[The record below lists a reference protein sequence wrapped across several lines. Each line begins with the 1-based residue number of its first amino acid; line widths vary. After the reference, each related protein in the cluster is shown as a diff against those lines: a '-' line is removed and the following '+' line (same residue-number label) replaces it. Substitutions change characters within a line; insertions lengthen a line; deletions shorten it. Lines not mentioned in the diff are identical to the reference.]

1 MTRTAATSRELRTR
15 LAELSIRDEH
25 RLRRRLD
32 KARGGD
38 LAEIENEITAAEGRI
53 AARRAAVPHIS
64 YPEQLPVSARRED
77 IAAAIAANQVV
88 VIAGETGSGKTTQI
102 PKICLELGRGIRG
115 TIGHTQ
121 PRRLAARTV
130 AERIAQE
137 LGTELGDVV
146 GYTVRFTD
154 QASDRTL
161 VKLMTDGIL
170 LAEIQRDRM
179 LRRYDTI
186 IIDEAHE
193 RSLNIDFLLGYL
205 KQLLPE
211 RPDLKV
217 IITSA
222 TIDPELFARHF
233 GTPESAKRRPIPG
246 ATVQRAD
253 SSTSDSANVAQS
265 QPGQN
270 EIGTASGELTG
281 RHESRT
287 RRGEL
292 AAGAPSGTDPLDSAT
307 ADAARTV
314 HSDSDSSGNAITS
327 VDGTRTTAASAP
339 RTDARS
345 GSGSTGPEVDSNRDD
360 AGIPAGVSV
369 GRKSADPAGAP
380 SDSGQALV
388 AAPIVEVSGRSFPVE
403 VRYRP
408 LSLEV
413 SVTSEDPDDE
423 DTEIVDRD
431 PTDAIGDAV
440 RELLA
445 EGDGDIL
452 VFLSGEREIRDAA
465 DTLRDMRLP
474 RTEVL
479 PLYARLSA
487 AEQHRVFE
495 PHTGRRVVLATNV
508 AETSLTVPG
517 IRYVIDPG
525 TARISRYS
533 LRTKVQRL
541 PIEPI
546 SQASARQR
554 SGRCGRVADGIAI
567 RLYSEDDFDAR
578 PQFTEPEILRTNLA
592 AVILQ
597 MTALGLGDIES
608 FPFVEPP
615 DGRAIRDG
623 IALLEELGALTR
635 RDDRDRADAASD
647 TALALTP
654 IGREMAQIPV
664 DPRMARMLV
673 EAQRGGCLAEV
684 LVIVAALSIQDVRE
698 RPVEHQQAA
707 DTQHARFTVDGSDFL
722 SYLRLWD
729 YLREERKAR
738 SSNQFRRMCRD
749 EFLHY
754 LRIREWQDLHGQL
767 RTITRG
773 LGWHPD
779 AERSNTESGDTA
791 TVSDARAVEHRNAG
805 SEPGRKA
812 SPDNA
817 SERSATANGRGRAN
831 QPSDRGGTTENRERR
846 SDGTTSGDGAQ
857 SSAGAGRRGRA
868 RNGDES
874 GRDGTTENSER
885 HSSGTTSGDS
895 AQSSAGAGRRGRARN
910 GDESGRD
917 GTTEN
922 SKRHSS
928 GTTSGDSAQSSAGAG
943 RRGRARNGDESGR
956 DGTTENSKRHSSGT
970 TSGDSAPGTAGSGRR
985 GRARNSDESG
995 RGTTESGR
1003 RQRGTQRVDAA
1014 EVTAVAAAPN
1024 SDGLPWD
1031 VTSIHQALLAGM
1043 LSHIGVREAETRE
1056 FLGARN
1062 AKFMIFPG
1070 SSLAKKPP
1078 RWVMAAELVETSR
1091 LWGRTAARIEPEWAE
1106 RLADDL
1112 VKRTYSEPHWS
1123 AKRGAAAAY
1132 ERVTLYGIP
1141 LVVQRRVDFGRID
1154 PELSRELFLRHA
1166 LVQGEWQTRHE
1177 FFTRNREL
1185 LEDVADLEHRARRR
1199 DILVDDQVLFD
1210 FYDERIPADIV
1221 SVRHFDSWWRK
1232 AQRTDPNL
1240 LDFTASTVVNDD
1252 AAVLDPAA
1260 YPDSWRQGELSFPLT
1275 YQFEP
1280 GQADDGVTAHIPV
1293 AQLAHVRA
1301 VGFDWLV
1308 PGMREE
1314 LAAAWIKTLPKHL
1327 RRSVVPAPDF
1337 ARAALS
1343 QLTPRAEPLRTGLA
1357 RELSRLGSLTV
1368 RPTDLNPAA
1377 LPDHL
1382 RMTFAATSPDGKIV
1396 DRDKDLAA
1404 LKTRLADQVSKSVAR
1419 ATAAAER
1426 PAATVW
1432 TSESLGAL
1440 PPTVRREVGGQ
1451 TITGYPALVSEGAGV
1466 AVRVLASPAAQA
1478 AAMRTGTRALLLN
1491 QLPASA
1497 RAATAGLSPTDR
1509 LALSQ
1514 NPSGSLE
1521 ALIEDCRAC
1530 AADELIAANGGPV
1543 RGPEEFTAL
1552 VERIR
1557 PQFGTA
1563 VARIVRLVVPVL
1575 TQAHHVRSALASTSD
1590 REIAEDVRQQLDDL
1604 VFAGFV
1610 TEFGSTRLR
1619 EVPRYLQA
1627 AAARLEAL
1635 PASANR
1641 DRQGMT
1647 ELDRVHA
1654 AYQRLLESLPEARR
1668 TGRDV
1673 TEIWWMIE
1681 ELRVSLF
1688 AQQLGTPYPVSAKRI
1703 ERTITAVRTTP
1714 PTRPAR

>member
-1 MTRTAATSRELRTR
+1 MTRTAATPRELRAR

-32 KARGGD
+32 NARGDD
-38 LAEIENEITAAEGRI
+38 LGTLEGEIQAAERRI
-53 AARRAAVPHIS
+53 EARRTAVPPIR
-64 YPEQLPVSARRED
+64 YPEQLPVSARRDD
-77 IAAAIAANQVV
+77 IAAAIAANQVI

-130 AERIAQE
+130 AERIAEE
-137 LGTELGDVV
+137 LGTELGSVV

-154 QASDRTL
+154 QATERTL

-179 LRRYDTI
+179 LRRYDTL

-205 KQLLPE
+205 KQLLPK

-233 GTPESAKRRPIPG
+233 RDENGTP
-246 ATVQRAD
+246 
-253 SSTSDSANVAQS
+253 
-265 QPGQN
+265 
-270 EIGTASGELTG
+270 
-281 RHESRT
+281 
-287 RRGEL
+287 
-292 AAGAPSGTDPLDSAT
+292 
-307 ADAARTV
+307 
-314 HSDSDSSGNAITS
+314 
-327 VDGTRTTAASAP
+327 
-339 RTDARS
+339 
-345 GSGSTGPEVDSNRDD
+345 
-360 AGIPAGVSV
+360 
-369 GRKSADPAGAP
+369 
-380 SDSGQALV
+380 
-388 AAPIVEVSGRSFPVE
+388 APIVEVSGRSYPVE

-413 SVTSEDPDDE
+413 PATSNDLDDE
-423 DTEIVDRD
+423 DTEVVDRD

-452 VFLSGEREIRDAA
+452 VFLSGEREIRDTT
-465 DTLRDMRLP
+465 DSLRDMRLP
-474 RTEVL
+474 RIEIL

-597 MTALGLGDIES
+597 MTALGLGDIEI

-623 IALLEELGALTR
+623 IALLEELGALNR
-635 RDDRDRADAASD
+635 RAGSGGRVNSDRPTNPGGRTNAGGPIHPDERINASRPAASTGRADEDGRPDPADSGRRPDADLRPDTSSRPNAGEYLDAGERTDADSPANLGGRAERTDVDVRASGGRTD
-647 TALALTP
+647 AGRQTDASGQAMPGKRAEVPGGLALTAV
-654 IGREMAQIPV
+654 GRDMAQIPV

-673 EAQRGGCLAEV
+673 EAQRGGCLADV

-698 RPVEHQQAA
+698 RPVDHQQAA
-707 DTQHARFTVDGSDFL
+707 DTKHARFTVEGSDFL

-729 YLREERKAR
+729 YLREQRKSL

-773 LGWHPD
+773 LGWNTAADRADDEPND
-779 AERSNTESGDTA
+779 AATTSTPPRGRGRNRRGSAHRPGGHEFERADGANRGDSQSQCDSGKFERGDGDGELQRG
-791 TVSDARAVEHRNAG
+791 SDEAG
-805 SEPGRKA
+805 RLGGEPGR
-812 SPDNA
+812 PDGE
-817 SERSATANGRGRAN
+817 SRRG
-831 QPSDRGGTTENRERR
+831 SDESRRGG
-846 SDGTTSGDGAQ
+846 G
-857 SSAGAGRRGRA
+857 
-868 RNGDES
+868 ES
-874 GRDGTTENSER
+874 R
-885 HSSGTTSGDS
+885 
-895 AQSSAGAGRRGRARN
+895 
-910 GDESGRD
+910 
-917 GTTEN
+917 
-922 SKRHSS
+922 
-928 GTTSGDSAQSSAGAG
+928 
-943 RRGRARNGDESGR
+943 
-956 DGTTENSKRHSSGT
+956 
-970 TSGDSAPGTAGSGRR
+970 SGRR
-985 GRARNSDESG
+985 KSGRADVLTASAQTKPEYDSDS
-995 RGTTESGR
+995 
-1003 RQRGTQRVDAA
+1003 
-1014 EVTAVAAAPN
+1014 
-1024 SDGLPWD
+1024 LPWD

-1043 LSHIGVREAETRE
+1043 LSHIGVRETETRE

-1070 SSLAKKPP
+1070 SALAKKPP

-1106 RLADDL
+1106 RLAGDL

-1123 AKRGAAAAY
+1123 ARRGSAAAY

-1141 LVVQRRVDFGRID
+1141 LVTQRRVDLGRID
-1154 PELSRELFLRHA
+1154 PELSRELFIRHA

-1177 FFTRNREL
+1177 FFARNREL
-1185 LEDVADLEHRARRR
+1185 LDDVVDLEHRARRR
-1199 DILVDDQVLFD
+1199 DILVDDRVLFD
-1210 FYDERIPADIV
+1210 FYDRRIPADIV
-1221 SVRHFDSWWRK
+1221 SVRHFDSWWR
-1232 AQRTDPNL
+1232 AARRTDPAL
-1240 LDFTASTVVNDD
+1240 LNFTASTVVNED

-1280 GQADDGVTAHIPV
+1280 GQADDGVTVHIPI

-1308 PGMREE
+1308 PGLREE
-1314 LAAAWIKTLPKHL
+1314 LAAALIKTLPKHL
-1327 RRSVVPAPDF
+1327 RRTVVPAPDV
-1337 ARAALS
+1337 ARAALAR
-1343 QLTPRAEPLRTGLA
+1343 LTPRAEPLRTGLA
-1357 RELSRLGSLTV
+1357 RELSRLGSATI
-1368 RPTDLNPAA
+1368 RPADLDPPA
-1377 LPDHL
+1377 LPGHL
-1382 RMTFAATSPDGKIV
+1382 RMTFAATAPDGTIV
-1396 DRDKDLAA
+1396 AHGKDLAA
-1404 LKTRLADQVSKSVAR
+1404 LKTRLADQVSKSVSR
-1419 ATAAAER
+1419 ATAAAAR
-1426 PAATVW
+1426 PPATVW

-1440 PPTVRREVGGQ
+1440 RPTVRREVGGQ
-1451 TITGYPALVSEGAGV
+1451 TITGYPSLVAQDSTDSGKTGV
-1466 AVRVLASPAAQA
+1466 AVRVLSSPAAQA
-1478 AAMRTGTRALLLN
+1478 TAMRTGTRVLLLN
-1491 QLPASA
+1491 QLTTSV
-1497 RAATAGLSPTDR
+1497 RTATAGLSPADR

-1514 NPSGSLE
+1514 NPSGSLD
-1521 ALIEDCRAC
+1521 ALIDDCRAC
-1530 AADELIAANGGPV
+1530 AADELIAENGGPV
-1543 RGPEEFTAL
+1543 RSPAEFTAL
-1552 VERIR
+1552 LDRIR
-1557 PQFGTA
+1557 PRFAAT
-1563 VARIVRLVVPVL
+1563 VARVVRLVVPIL
-1575 TQAHHVRSALASTSD
+1575 TQAHRVRGALTSTTD
-1590 REIAEDVRQQLDDL
+1590 PEIAHDVRQQLDDL
-1604 VFAGFV
+1604 VFAGFA
-1610 TEFGSTRLR
+1610 TEFGPARLR
-1619 EVPRYLQA
+1619 ELPRYLEA
-1627 AAARLEAL
+1627 AVLRLEAL
-1635 PASANR
+1635 PASAQR
-1641 DRQGMT
+1641 DRQGML
-1647 ELDRVHA
+1647 ELDRAHA
-1654 AYQRLLESLPEARR
+1654 AYQRLLDALPEPRR
-1668 TGRDV
+1668 TAPDV

-1688 AQQLGTPYPVSAKRI
+1688 AQQLGTPYPISAKRI
-1703 ERTITAVRTTP
+1703 ERAVTAIRTTP
-1714 PTRPAR
+1714 

>member
-1 MTRTAATSRELRTR
+1 MTRTAATARELRSR
-15 LAELSIRDEH
+15 LADLSIRDEY

-38 LAEIENEITAAEGRI
+38 LTELEADFDAAQRRVD
-53 AARRAAVPHIS
+53 ARRAAVPAIA
-64 YPEQLPVSARRED
+64 YPEQLPVSARRDD
-77 IAAAIAANQVV
+77 IAKAIADHQVV
-88 VIAGETGSGKTTQI
+88 IVAGETGSGKTTQI

-130 AERIAQE
+130 AERIAEE

-170 LAEIQRDRM
+170 LAEIQRDRL

-205 KQLLPE
+205 KQLLPK
-211 RPDLKV
+211 RPDLKI

-233 GTPESAKRRPIPG
+233 ADETGTP
-246 ATVQRAD
+246 
-253 SSTSDSANVAQS
+253 
-265 QPGQN
+265 
-270 EIGTASGELTG
+270 
-281 RHESRT
+281 
-287 RRGEL
+287 
-292 AAGAPSGTDPLDSAT
+292 
-307 ADAARTV
+307 
-314 HSDSDSSGNAITS
+314 
-327 VDGTRTTAASAP
+327 
-339 RTDARS
+339 
-345 GSGSTGPEVDSNRDD
+345 
-360 AGIPAGVSV
+360 
-369 GRKSADPAGAP
+369 
-380 SDSGQALV
+380 
-388 AAPIVEVSGRSFPVE
+388 APIVEVSGRSYPVE

-408 LSLEV
+408 LSLELP
-413 SVTSEDPDDE
+413 VTSEDPDDE
-423 DTEIVDRD
+423 DTQVVDRD

-440 RELLA
+440 RELQA

-452 VFLSGEREIRDAA
+452 VFLSGEREIRDTA
-465 DTLRDMRLP
+465 DSLRDMRL
-474 RTEVL
+474 RHTEIL

-495 PHTGRRVVLATNV
+495 AHTGRRVVLATNV

-533 LRTKVQRL
+533 MRTKVQRL
-541 PIEPI
+541 PIESI

-567 RLYSEDDFDAR
+567 RLYSEDDFESR

-608 FPFVEPP
+608 FPFVEAP
-615 DGRAIRDG
+615 DSRAIRDG
-623 IALLEELGALTR
+623 IALLEELGALG
-635 RDDRDRADAASD
+635 RAEAESSQRQAVPDAG
-647 TALALTP
+647 LILTP

-673 EAQRGGCLAEV
+673 EANRGGCLAEV
-684 LVIVAALSIQDVRE
+684 LIIVAALSIQDVRE

-707 DTQHARFTVDGSDFL
+707 DTKHARFTIEGSDFL

-729 YLREERKAR
+729 YLREQRNAL

-773 LGWHPD
+773 LGW
-779 AERSNTESGDTA
+779 NTEGSDAQFDRTAAASGDT
-791 TVSDARAVEHRNAG
+791 DANPRGRRRNSSQTANTDQAG
-805 SEPGRKA
+805 AAAAPDGQTGRNRRGNAA
-812 SPDNA
+812 SPA
-817 SERSATANGRGRAN
+817 GRAA
-831 QPSDRGGTTENRERR
+831 DVGER
-846 SDGTTSGDGAQ
+846 
-857 SSAGAGRRGRA
+857 
-868 RNGDES
+868 N
-874 GRDGTTENSER
+874 
-885 HSSGTTSGDS
+885 
-895 AQSSAGAGRRGRARN
+895 
-910 GDESGRD
+910 
-917 GTTEN
+917 
-922 SKRHSS
+922 
-928 GTTSGDSAQSSAGAG
+928 
-943 RRGRARNGDESGR
+943 
-956 DGTTENSKRHSSGT
+956 
-970 TSGDSAPGTAGSGRR
+970 
-985 GRARNSDESG
+985 SG
-995 RGTTESGR
+995 RGSGS
-1003 RQRGTQRVDAA
+1003 RGGRGNSRG
-1014 EVTAVAAAPN
+1014 AAPSGSRAELAETLAAKAGLDN
-1024 SDGLPWD
+1024 DSLPWD
-1031 VTSIHQALLAGM
+1031 VTGVHQALLAGM

-1106 RLADDL
+1106 RLAGDL

-1141 LVVQRRVDFGRID
+1141 LVTQRRVDFGRID
-1154 PELSRELFLRHA
+1154 PELSRELFIRHA
-1166 LVQGEWQTRHE
+1166 LVQGEWQTKHQ
-1177 FFTRNREL
+1177 FFERNREL

-1210 FYDERIPADIV
+1210 FYDQRIPGDIV

-1232 AQRTDPNL
+1232 AQRQDPNL
-1240 LDFTASTVVNDD
+1240 LDFTASTVVNED
-1252 AAVLDPAA
+1252 AAVLDPTA
-1260 YPDSWRQGELSFPLT
+1260 YPDSWRQGELTFPLT

-1280 GQADDGVTAHIPV
+1280 GQADDGVTVHIPI
-1293 AQLAHVRA
+1293 AQLAHVRS

-1314 LAAAWIKTLPKHL
+1314 LAAAFIKTLPKQL
-1327 RRSVVPAPDF
+1327 RRTVVPAPDF
-1337 ARAALS
+1337 AKAALDS
-1343 QLTPRAEPLRTGLA
+1343 LTPRAEPLRTGLA
-1357 RELSRLGSLTV
+1357 RELSRLGSVTITAAHL
-1368 RPTDLNPAA
+1368 DPAG

-1382 RMTFAATSPDGKIV
+1382 RMTFAATDPAGTIV
-1396 DRDKDLAA
+1396 ARSKSLAE
-1404 LKTRLADQVSKSVAR
+1404 LKTKLAEQVSKSVAR
-1419 ATAAAER
+1419 ANNAAER
-1426 PAATVW
+1426 APATVW
-1432 TSESLGAL
+1432 TSESLGNL
-1440 PPTVRREVGGQ
+1440 PTAVKRQVGGQ
-1451 TITGYPALVSEGAGV
+1451 TITGYPALVAEPEGV
-1466 AVRVLASPAAQA
+1466 AVRVLSSPAEQA
-1478 AAMRTGTRALLLN
+1478 TAMRTGTRALLLGAITTN
-1491 QLPASA
+1491 T
-1497 RAATAGLSPTDR
+1497 RAVTAGLPPTDR

-1514 NPSGSLE
+1514 NPYGSLD
-1521 ALIEDCRAC
+1521 ALVEDCRAC

-1543 RGPEEFTAL
+1543 RSPEQFQAL
-1552 VERIR
+1552 VEKVR
-1557 PQFGTA
+1557 PQFTTA
-1563 VARIVRLVVPVL
+1563 VANIVRSVVPVL
-1575 TQAHHVRSALASTSD
+1575 AEAHRLRAALAESRD
-1590 REIAEDVRQQLDDL
+1590 RDALDDVTHQLDDL
-1604 VFAGFV
+1604 VFPGFIA
-1610 TEFGSTRLR
+1610 EWGSARLR
-1619 EVPRYLQA
+1619 ELPRYLA
-1627 AAARLEAL
+1627 AARLRLEAL

-1641 DRQGMT
+1641 DRAGMI

-1654 AYQRLLESLPEARR
+1654 AYDHLVANLPESRR
-1668 TGRDV
+1668 GGRDII
-1673 TEIWWMIE
+1673 EIWWMIE

-1703 ERTITAVRTTP
+1703 EKAIDTARRP
-1714 PTRPAR
+1714 PQHKR

>member
-1 MTRTAATSRELRTR
+1 MTRTATTARELRTR
-15 LAELSIRDEH
+15 LAELSIRDEY

-38 LAEIENEITAAEGRI
+38 LGNLETEIAAAERRI
-53 AARRAAVPHIS
+53 AARRAAVPAIV

-130 AERIAQE
+130 AERIAEE

-161 VKLMTDGIL
+161 IKLMTDGIL

-205 KQLLPE
+205 KQLLPR

-233 GTPESAKRRPIPG
+233 GSTP
-246 ATVQRAD
+246 D
-253 SSTSDSANVAQS
+253 
-265 QPGQN
+265 
-270 EIGTASGELTG
+270 TAP
-281 RHESRT
+281 
-287 RRGEL
+287 
-292 AAGAPSGTDPLDSAT
+292 APSGSGRSEPGIGENSSPRSESAL
-307 ADAARTV
+307 RPE
-314 HSDSDSSGNAITS
+314 SDEKGAEPE
-327 VDGTRTTAASAP
+327 TAAGESGGTQTEP
-339 RTDARS
+339 RS
-345 GSGSTGPEVDSNRDD
+345 D
-360 AGIPAGVSV
+360 AGN
-369 GRKSADPAGAP
+369 
-380 SDSGQALV
+380 
-388 AAPIVEVSGRSFPVE
+388 AAPIVEVSGRSYPVE

-408 LSLEV
+408 LSLEIP
-413 SVTSEDPDDE
+413 VTSQDPDDE

-452 VFLSGEREIRDAA
+452 VFLSGEREIRDTA
-465 DTLRDMRLP
+465 DSLRDMRLP
-474 RTEVL
+474 RTEIL

-533 LRTKVQRL
+533 MRTKVQRL

-597 MTALGLGDIES
+597 MTALGLGDIEG

-623 IALLEELGALTR
+623 IALLEELGALAR
-635 RDDRDRADAASD
+635 RDDAPRRGAEPGD
-647 TALALTP
+647 LMLTP

-673 EAQRGGCLAEV
+673 EAQRGGCLPEV
-684 LVIVAALSIQDVRE
+684 LVVVAALSIQDVRE

-707 DTQHARFTVDGSDFL
+707 DTKHARFTVEGSDFL
-722 SYLRLWD
+722 AYLRLWD
-729 YLREERKAR
+729 YLREQRR
-738 SSNQFRRMCRD
+738 SLSSNQFRRMCRD

-779 AERSNTESGDTA
+779 GDREESGDAAVTSEA
-791 TVSDARAVEHRNAG
+791 QAERGGNRGGSDGRGSPAG
-805 SEPGRKA
+805 SRRNRG
-812 SPDNA
+812 
-817 SERSATANGRGRAN
+817 SAHGNGE
-831 QPSDRGGTTENRERR
+831 SDRGSGEPVRSGRTGRDTGNSRGGGETDRAER
-846 SDGTTSGDGAQ
+846 
-857 SSAGAGRRGRA
+857 
-868 RNGDES
+868 ES
-874 GRDGTTENSER
+874 GRTGSRAGDHVNTGSNRRTSER
-885 HSSGTTSGDS
+885 NAESDRR
-895 AQSSAGAGRRGRARN
+895 AG
-910 GDESGRD
+910 ESGR
-917 GTTEN
+917 N
-922 SKRHSS
+922 
-928 GTTSGDSAQSSAGAG
+928 SAGHGDQGSGGYSDAG
-943 RRGRARNGDESGR
+943 RTGGGSARAGDPKRTGRAAILMVDSES
-956 DGTTENSKRHSSGT
+956 
-970 TSGDSAPGTAGSGRR
+970 
-985 GRARNSDESG
+985 ES
-995 RGTTESGR
+995 
-1003 RQRGTQRVDAA
+1003 
-1014 EVTAVAAAPN
+1014 
-1024 SDGLPWD
+1024 LPWD

-1106 RLADDL
+1106 RLAGDL

-1123 AKRGAAAAY
+1123 IKRGAAAAY

-1141 LVVQRRVDFGRID
+1141 LVTQRRVDFGRID
-1154 PELSRELFLRHA
+1154 PELSRELFIRHA
-1166 LVQGEWQTRHE
+1166 LVQGEWQTRHD
-1177 FFTRNREL
+1177 FFARNREL

-1199 DILVDDQVLFD
+1199 DILVDDEVLFE
-1210 FYDERIPADIV
+1210 FYDRRIPADIV

-1232 AQRTDPNL
+1232 AQRTDPSL
-1240 LDFTASTVVNDD
+1240 LDFTASTVVNED

-1280 GQADDGVTAHIPV
+1280 GQDDDGVTAHIPV

-1314 LAAAWIKTLPKHL
+1314 LAAALIKTLPKHL
-1327 RRSVVPAPDF
+1327 RRVVVPAPDYG
-1337 ARAALS
+1337 RAALAR
-1343 QLTPRAEPLRTGLA
+1343 LTPRAEPLRTGLA
-1357 RELSRLGSLTV
+1357 RELSQLGSVTI
-1368 RPTDLNPAA
+1368 RPADLDPAA

-1382 RMTFAATSPDGKIV
+1382 RMTFAATTPDGTIV
-1396 DRDKDLAA
+1396 DRGKDLAG
-1404 LKTRLADQVSKSVAR
+1404 LKSRLADQVSKSVSR

-1426 PAATVW
+1426 PPAAVW

-1440 PPTVRREVGGQ
+1440 PATVRREVGGQ
-1451 TITGYPALVSEGAGV
+1451 TITGYPALVPEGEGV
-1466 AVRVLASPAAQA
+1466 AVRVLPSPAAQA
-1478 AAMRTGTRALLLN
+1478 AAMRTGTRVLLLN
-1491 QLPASA
+1491 QLPSSV
-1497 RAATAGLSPTDR
+1497 RTATAGLRPADR

-1530 AADELIAANGGPV
+1530 AVDELIAEFGGPV
-1543 RGPEEFTAL
+1543 RDPGEFAAL
-1552 VERIR
+1552 LDRIR
-1557 PQFGTA
+1557 PRFGAA
-1563 VARIVRLVVPVL
+1563 VAEVVKLIVPVL
-1575 TQAHHVRSALASTSD
+1575 AQAHRVRAELTGVAD
-1590 REIAEDVRQQLDDL
+1590 REIADDVRQQLDEL
-1604 VFAGFV
+1604 VFAGFA
-1610 TEFGSTRLR
+1610 TEFGTARLR
-1619 EVPRYLQA
+1619 ELPRYLQA
-1627 AAARLEAL
+1627 AALRLEAL
-1635 PASANR
+1635 PASAPR
-1641 DRQGMT
+1641 DHQGMA

-1668 TGRDV
+1668 TGRDI

-1703 ERTITAVRTTP
+1703 ERTITAVRTA
-1714 PTRPAR
+1714 PARPSR